1 MAKFKPT
8 RTAPAQ
14 GADIEIVERS
24 RDSNLAVIPNVVR
37 INGTEVLIPADSTI
51 DVSEISSETL
61 VTVTLTMFVRS
72 LSIRHE
78 SVDTPDP

>member
-8 RTAPAQ
+8 PTARAQ

-24 RDSNLAVIPNVVR
+24 RDSNLAIVPNAVR

-78 SVDTPDP
+78 PVEAPQA